1 MQILSFRP
9 DSTGADKIRDNRP
22 VFQTSD
28 FPDFYRTMF
37 MNKRLFLFPVLAFLL
52 FSCSP
57 KYPVQRDT
65 YRFYSPD
72 GRPDYQQLNYWAA
85 HPGKKDPSDSVP
97 APLETEPADSL
108 VDVFFI
114 HPTTFTKKKFR
125 GQRNAAIDDIDIN
138 IKTDYSSI
146 LYQASVFN
154 GQCRVFAP
162 RYRQA
167 HLYNFFTKDT
177 VRSKEAFDTAYT
189 DILTAFASYLEHENK
204 GRPFIIAGHS
214 QGALLGKQLLK
225 ELIENKPLYKQLV
238 AAYIIG
244 WPVPGHYFTSLPLCR
259 DSLQTGCFCSWR
271 SFRKGFLPAWVK
283 KETDTALVSNPLN
296 WTSEA
301 TPVNRRQNLGAV
313 VRFNKIYKQSTGGR
327 IAQGVLWTNHPRFP
341 WSFLLRSKNYH
352 VGDINLFYV
361 NIRENVKQRIS
372 AYLRQ

>member
-1 MQILSFRP
+1 M
-9 DSTGADKIRDNRP
+9 KIQP
-22 VFQTSD
+22 
-28 FPDFYRTMF
+28 
-37 MNKRLFLFPVLAFLL
+37 FLIPVLALLL
-52 FSCSP
+52 FGCSA
-57 KYPVQRDT
+57 KYPVQRDL
-65 YRFYSPD
+65 YRFQSPD
-72 GRPDYQQLNYWAA
+72 GRPDYSQLNYWAS
-85 HPGKKDPSDSVP
+85 HPGKKDPADSVP
-97 APLETEPADSL
+97 AALKTEAADSL
-108 VDVFFI
+108 ADVFFI

-125 GQRNAAIDDIDIN
+125 QQSNAAIDDIDIN

-167 HLYNFFTKDT
+167 HLYNFFSKDST
-177 VRSKEAFDTAYT
+177 RSKAAFDTAYA
-189 DILTAFASYLEHENK
+189 DIYQAFVYYLEHENK

-225 ELIENKPLYKQLV
+225 EFIENKPLYTQLV

-244 WPVPGHYFTSLPLCR
+244 WPVPGHYFSSLPLCR

-271 SFRKGFLPAWVK
+271 SFRKGYLPVWVK

-296 WTSEA
+296 WTGDD
-301 TPVNRRQNLGAV
+301 TPADRQQNLGAV
-313 VRFNKIYKQSTGGR
+313 VRFNKLYKKSTGGR
-327 IAQGVLWTNHPRFP
+327 IAHGVLWTNHPRFP
-341 WSFLLRSKNYH
+341 WSFLLRTKNYH